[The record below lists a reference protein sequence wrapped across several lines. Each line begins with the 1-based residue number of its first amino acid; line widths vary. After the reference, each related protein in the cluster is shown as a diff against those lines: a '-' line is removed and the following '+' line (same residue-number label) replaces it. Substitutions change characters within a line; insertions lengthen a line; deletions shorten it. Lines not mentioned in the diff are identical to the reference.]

1 MPFAI
6 SKSVSLPKKMVP
18 RTLNKPKEPEEH
30 EAKEHEGE
38 EQEDEEKVVK
48 QKRKSSRLSIV
59 NTFQDTEDEL

>member
-18 RTLNKPKEPEEH
+18 RTLHKPKENQEH
-30 EAKEHEGE
+30 KGE
-38 EQEDEEKVVK
+38 EQVVK
-48 QKRKSSRLSIV
+48 QKRKSSTLSIV